1 MKGKHSVTISFLF
14 FWSCFISLYIGLIP
28 LFFFRPFYS
37 RCLDSQNG
45 FSIKSVNIAG
55 ARDLLVTGE
64 DSKTVNLWRCP
75 ANAEGNAF
83 ASYAGHASFVT
94 AVRFTADDAR
104 VLSCGG
110 NDKCIFQWAV
120 RR

>member
-1 MKGKHSVTISFLF
+1 MACIHSLFTFVSIHFLLSSPPCPLSTF
-14 FWSCFISLYIGLIP
+14 LIFLP
-28 LFFFRPFYS
+28 R
-37 RCLDSQNG
+37 QNG

-64 DSKTVNLWRCP
+64 DSKCVNLWRCP